1 MPSAGLL
8 IPEIPEGGGCSKGAQ
23 PKKVF
28 IESTG
33 VYSTGTV
40 QVQYIDKCDK
50 AYLLLLLPFTPM
62 FQYCHHHHW
71 AACSL
76 L

>member
-40 QVQYIDKCDK
+40 QVQYIDKCY
-50 AYLLLLLPFTPM
+50 A
-62 FQYCHHHHW
+62 
-71 AACSL
+71 SL
-76 L
+76 SVVRLGRG